1 MKKFLVIITLIIAI
15 VMIGLV
21 VLSKS
26 YVTKNF
32 LAEKVEKSINS
43 RLQIGEVSVSVFG
56 NVKLEN
62 VIIHQRDELAEGKVP
77 HDDREL
83 LEDGLLRF
91 DSVTFKLS
99 MLELISRKLSIASV
113 TADGVTAKVNMF
125 D

>member
-1 MKKFLVIITLIIAI
+1 VINRPKDGNIVNIVFVNGSIYGIVLGMKKFLVIITLIIAI

-62 VIIHQRDELAEGKVP
+62 VIIHQRDE
-77 HDDREL
+77 
-83 LEDGLLRF
+83 
-91 DSVTFKLS
+91 
-99 MLELISRKLSIASV
+99 I
-113 TADGVTAKVNMF
+113 
-125 D
+125 